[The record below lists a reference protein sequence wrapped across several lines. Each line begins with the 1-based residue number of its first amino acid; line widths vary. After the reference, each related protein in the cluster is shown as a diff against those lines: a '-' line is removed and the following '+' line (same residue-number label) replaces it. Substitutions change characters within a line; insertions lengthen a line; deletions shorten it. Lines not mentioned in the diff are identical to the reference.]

1 MNHKELSEIDD
12 IEIDL
17 LLEAI
22 HRKYGYDFR
31 EYSRASLRRRLLKYM
46 SESKSGSI
54 SEIQHKLLYDPGYFN
69 RLAAAITVNVTEMF
83 RDPQCFKAIKEL
95 ILPELMKIKHIRIWH
110 AGCSTGEEV
119 YSMAIMLSEA
129 GILDR
134 CQIYATDTN
143 DEVLEIAANAIYPM
157 DLARKYT
164 INYQT
169 AGGEKSFS
177 EYYTAKYD
185 NAVLKKWLGR
195 KVLFSLH
202 NLAVDSVFAEVDLV
216 MCRNVLIYFKRELQ
230 NRVLKLFTD
239 SLAPG
244 GFLIIGSK
252 ESIHFSGV
260 AEQYEIVDRKQ
271 KIYRK
276 KTGHG

>member
-1 MNHKELSEIDD
+1 MKRSEIAENENL
-12 IEIDL
+12 EIDL

-22 HRKYGYDFR
+22 WQKYGFDFR
-31 EYSRASLRRRLLKYM
+31 EYGRASIRRRLLKHM
-46 SESKSGSI
+46 NASGLENISKM
-54 SEIQHKLLYDPGYFN
+54 QHELLYDRIFFN
-69 RLAAAITVNVTEMF
+69 NLVTAITVNVTEMF
-83 RDPQCFKAIKEL
+83 RDPLCFKAIKTKV
-95 ILPELMKIKHIRIWH
+95 IPELKNLDHLRIWH

-119 YSMAIMLSEA
+119 YSIAILLHET

-134 CQIYATDTN
+134 CQIYATDT
-143 DEVLEIAANAIYPM
+143 DDVALEKAENAIYP
-157 DLARKYT
+157 AGSIQTYT
-164 INYQT
+164 KNYQK

-177 EYYTAKYD
+177 NYYTAKYG
-185 NAVLKKWLGR
+185 NAVLKKWLSR

-202 NLAVDSVFAEVDLV
+202 NLAVDSVFSEVDMI
-216 MCRNVLIYFKRELQ
+216 MCRNVLIYFNRKLQ
-230 NRVLKLFTD
+230 NSVLKLFTN

-260 AEQYEIVDRKQ
+260 AEQYETIDSKE

-276 KTGHG
+276 KMSNG